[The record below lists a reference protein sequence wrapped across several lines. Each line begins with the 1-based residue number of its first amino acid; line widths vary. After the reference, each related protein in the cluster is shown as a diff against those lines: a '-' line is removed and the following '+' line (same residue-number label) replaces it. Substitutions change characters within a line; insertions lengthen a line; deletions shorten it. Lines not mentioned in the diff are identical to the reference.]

1 MGPIRQHRTQVP
13 FRYRRLPSR
22 ESGPWQQVQMFEAV
36 AENWMLPVG
45 SGLTALYDQEEG
57 SRRRHLE
64 RACDLF
70 CVAVRL
76 SLVLQAK

>member
-1 MGPIRQHRTQVP
+1 
-13 FRYRRLPSR
+13 
-22 ESGPWQQVQMFEAV
+22 MFEAV